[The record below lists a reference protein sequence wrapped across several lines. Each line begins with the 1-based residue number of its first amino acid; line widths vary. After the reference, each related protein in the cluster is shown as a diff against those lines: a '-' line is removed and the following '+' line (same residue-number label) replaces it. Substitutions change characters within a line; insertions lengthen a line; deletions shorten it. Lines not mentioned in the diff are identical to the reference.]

1 MHYLKRDAGFGSVQQ
16 WAIQHRQSL
25 EPITVALDKHLL
37 TGQPLVVS
45 SLAILTAAELEAI
58 FTGTCRIV
66 SVAESIDTRRTTGLG
81 DIHWNTLRLLAP
93 AFKAWATAPPASNDP
108 AGADIGKLMT
118 ERDNL
123 RARITDLTLDLAAL
137 RAGVASPV
145 AGPDDDLEP
154 EEPAIEPPAP
164 DVEPA
169 PAPLPE
175 GAALW
180 SAVCTHFRDRFPLQ
194 SAFVDGAVLLGV
206 NDGSVSL
213 GVPAILGDAVVASL
227 EESLMAVG
235 LRQRAVLCIVQPSED
250 DAPDDPVVP
259 PLPVSPKR
267 QRRAAA
273 V

>member
-45 SLAILTAAELEAI
+45 SLAILTAAELEQI

-81 DIHWNTLRLLAP
+81 DIHWSTLRLLAP
-93 AFKAWATAPPASNDP
+93 VFKAWATAAPASNDP
-108 AGADIGKLMT
+108 AGADIGKLT
-118 ERDNL
+118 AERDAL

-145 AGPDDDLEP
+145 AGPDDDMEQ
-154 EEPAIEPPAP
+154 EEPIVEPPAP
-164 DVEPA
+164 EPV
-169 PAPLPE
+169 PVMLPE
-175 GAALW
+175 GSALW
-180 SAVCTHFRDRFPLQ
+180 SAVCAHFRERFPLQ
-194 SAFVDGAVLLGV
+194 SAFVDAAVLLGV

-213 GVPAILGDAVVASL
+213 GVPAVLGDAVVASL

-235 LRQRAVLCIVQPSED
+235 LRQRSVLCIVQPSED

-267 QRRAAA
+267 QRRAAL